1 LRLLLRKKKN
11 NRKGKKGFSNIL
23 QGEVFFMEVQTV
35 QMFHCPSGELGVRS
49 MNISGRYAPSTEC
62 QTADILVSK
71 CQN

>member
-1 LRLLLRKKKN
+1 
-11 NRKGKKGFSNIL
+11 
-23 QGEVFFMEVQTV
+23 MEVQTV
-35 QMFHCPSGELGVRS
+35 QMFHCPNGELGVRS